1 MPPIP
6 MVHRP
11 FSIKKTHKNM
21 DGTQVKRICRRCAA
35 VDVQRFQ
42 QISTSL
48 ETILVRANFTQ
59 DSAHAR
65 LSSRTIVKYK
75 RLVISCDDMELTHA
89 SFVSPLCI
97 CIHMIH
103 LYPFCVCVKS
113 FKSMYFFRMTL
124 THASTTSVFVNGA
137 SHAVHP
143 HHPRG
148 RG

>member
-1 MPPIP
+1 LLCLTKEMPPIP

-103 LYPFCVCVKS
+103 LYPFCVCEILQINV
-113 FKSMYFFRMTL
+113 FFPNDFDTC
-124 THASTTSVFVNGA
+124 
-137 SHAVHP
+137 VHNKCFC
-143 HHPRG
+143 
-148 RG
+148 